1 MHSQLWPCQEQ
12 CGFCRI
18 RSKSW
23 QGNGRQRPFPQGAR
37 TMDFRQAKPVEEPV
51 PSRERASPTA
61 HVFNLSFSVS
71 ELGYCAPAKTL

>member
-1 MHSQLWPCQEQ
+1 VVSAGSVLSHGKET
-12 CGFCRI
+12 GV
-18 RSKSW
+18 
-23 QGNGRQRPFPQGAR
+23 NGRSRRGFR